1 VKLARG
7 AEEFRYVSRHRSP
20 VASYVDLHAHF
31 LPGLDDGARTLDE
44 GLRMIAALGA
54 LGFEQVHATPH
65 QRSGMFLPS
74 REQIDAALGQVET
87 EARRSHPGVKVGL
100 AAENF
105 WDEVLHE
112 RLGQGSVPSYPS
124 GKAFLFEVNPQ
135 FMPPQIE
142 QRLFQIRVGGR
153 LPVMAHPERYLAVQQ
168 DPGRAEA
175 LGRSAALLVDLAALD
190 GAHGRPAMKAA
201 RRLCEEGLAHAGASD
216 VHTAEDQRPVAA
228 GMAWLRK
235 RLGPEALDRF
245 LDENPRRILAG
256 ELP

>member
-1 VKLARG
+1 
-7 AEEFRYVSRHRSP
+7 

-31 LPGLDDGARTLDE
+31 LPGLDDGARSPDE
-44 GLRMIAALGA
+44 GLSMIAALAA
-54 LGFEQVHATPH
+54 LGFAHLHATPH
-65 QRSGMFLPS
+65 QRAGMFLPS
-74 REQIDAALGQVET
+74 RGEIDSAMSGMQSR
-87 EARRSHPGVKVGL
+87 ARDAHPEVTLGL

-112 RLGQGSVPSYPS
+112 RLGEGSVPAYPS

-135 FMPPQIE
+135 LMPPQLE
-142 QRLFQIRVGGR
+142 QRLFQIRVSGQ

-190 GAHGRPAMKAA
+190 GAHGRPAMKAS
-201 RRLCEEGLAHAGASD
+201 RRLCEEGLVHAAASD
-216 VHTAEDQRPVAA
+216 VHTPEDQRPVAS

-235 RLGPEALDRF
+235 RLGPEALDRL